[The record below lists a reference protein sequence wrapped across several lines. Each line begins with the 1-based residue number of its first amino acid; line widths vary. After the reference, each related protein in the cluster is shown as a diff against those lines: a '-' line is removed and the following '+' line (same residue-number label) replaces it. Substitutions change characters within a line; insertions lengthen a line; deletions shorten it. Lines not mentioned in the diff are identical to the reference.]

1 MNAFLLLFVQSIW
14 YKRDGTKIFWLDFFS
29 KAIIHLVSLSQDFFP
44 SWATLTDMDPVNI
57 IKIQIFT
64 LETNV

>member
-1 MNAFLLLFVQSIW
+1 MLVLGIENNGMA
-14 YKRDGTKIFWLDFFS
+14 GFFS